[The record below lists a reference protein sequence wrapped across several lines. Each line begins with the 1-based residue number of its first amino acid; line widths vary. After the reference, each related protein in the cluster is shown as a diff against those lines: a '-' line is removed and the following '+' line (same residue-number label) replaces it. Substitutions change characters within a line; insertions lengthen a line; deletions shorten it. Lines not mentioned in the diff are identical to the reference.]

1 MWDYRDKPDWPAPSK
16 PTSWSV
22 TPVQSSS
29 PENCLIVIGASAGGV
44 DALKTLFR
52 ALPHDLSAPICVVLH
67 LSPLSPSI
75 LPEILQRWTPLPVRH
90 AINGERLKPGVVYIA
105 PPNRHLVVEDGTVQ
119 LTTAPR
125 ENRHRPAVDPLFR
138 SAALFYGPRTI
149 GVILSGSLDDG
160 TAGLW
165 EIKNR
170 GGIAVV
176 QDPVEAVHPGM
187 PRSAVLNVDVDHV
200 VPLSQ
205 MGELLASLCH
215 AEVRDGK

>member
-1 MWDYRDKPDWPAPSK
+1 M
-16 PTSWSV
+16 
-22 TPVQSSS
+22 
-29 PENCLIVIGASAGGV
+29 IGASAGGV
-44 DALKTLFR
+44 DALKRLFQ
-52 ALPHDLSAPICVVLH
+52 ALPHDFSAAICVVLH
-67 LSPLSPSI
+67 LNPLSPSM
-75 LPEILQRWTPLPVRH
+75 LPEILQRLTPLPVKH
-90 AINGERLKPGVVYIA
+90 PQSGEPLEPGVVYVA

-138 SAALFYGPRTI
+138 SAALFYGPKAV

-165 EIKNR
+165 EIKKR

-176 QDPVEAVHPGM
+176 QDPLEALHPGM
-187 PRSAVLNVDVDHV
+187 PRSAVANVDVDHV

-205 MGELLASLCH
+205 MGALLASLCH
-215 AEVRDGK
+215 SEVGDGK

>member
-1 MWDYRDKPDWPAPSK
+1 M
-16 PTSWSV
+16 
-22 TPVQSSS
+22 TPHNSS
-29 PENCLIVIGASAGGV
+29 PGNCLIVIGASAGGV
-44 DALKTLFR
+44 DALKTLFS
-52 ALPHDLSAPICVVLH
+52 ALPADLSAAICVVLH
-67 LSPLSPSI
+67 LNPLSTSM
-75 LPEILQRWTPLPVRH
+75 LPEILQRLTPFPVRH
-90 AINGERLKPGVVYIA
+90 PNSGERLQAGVVYVA

-176 QDPVEAVHPGM
+176 QDPVEALHPGM
-187 PRSAVLNVDVDHV
+187 PRSAVLNVAVDHV

-205 MGELLASLCH
+205 MGELLASLCDS
-215 AEVRDGK
+215 EVRDGK

>member
-1 MWDYRDKPDWPAPSK
+1 M
-16 PTSWSV
+16 
-22 TPVQSSS
+22 
-29 PENCLIVIGASAGGV
+29 
-44 DALKTLFR
+44 
-52 ALPHDLSAPICVVLH
+52 
-67 LSPLSPSI
+67 
-75 LPEILQRWTPLPVRH
+75 LPEILQRLTPLPVKHPRSS
-90 AINGERLKPGVVYIA
+90 EPLEPGVVYVA

-138 SAALFYGPRTI
+138 SAALYYGTKVI

-165 EIKNR
+165 EIKKR

-176 QDPVEAVHPGM
+176 QEPTEALHAGM
-187 PRSAVLNVDVDHV
+187 PRSAVANVNVDHV

-205 MGELLASLCH
+205 MGELLASLCDS
-215 AEVRDGK
+215 EVRDGK

>member
-1 MWDYRDKPDWPAPSK
+1 MTGIGPIGYAVANPPS
-16 PTSWSV
+16 WCV
-22 TPVQSSS
+22 TPLQKC
-29 PENCLIVIGASAGGV
+29 PPTNCLIVIGASAGGV
-44 DALKTLFR
+44 DALKELFR
-52 ALPHDLSAPICVVLH
+52 DLPNDLSAAICVVLH
-67 LSPLSPSI
+67 VNPLTPSM
-75 LPEILQRWTPLPVRH
+75 LPEILQRLTPFPVKH
-90 AINGERLKPGVVYIA
+90 PKSGEPLEPGIVYIA

-138 SAALFYGPRTI
+138 SAALFYGPKAI

-176 QDPVEAVHPGM
+176 QDPTEALHPWM
-187 PRSAVLNVDVDHV
+187 PRSAMANVPVDHV
-200 VPLSQ
+200 VPLSE
-205 MGELLASLCH
+205 MGELLGSLCRT
-215 AEVRDGK
+215 EVRDGK

>member
-1 MWDYRDKPDWPAPSK
+1 MLPRRTGIWWWRMGLFN
-16 PTSWSV
+16 
-22 TPVQSSS
+22 S
-29 PENCLIVIGASAGGV
+29 PRLRG
-44 DALKTLFR
+44 KTG
-52 ALPHDLSAPICVVLH
+52 
-67 LSPLSPSI
+67 
-75 LPEILQRWTPLPVRH
+75 
-90 AINGERLKPGVVYIA
+90 N
-105 PPNRHLVVEDGTVQ
+105 
-119 LTTAPR
+119 
-125 ENRHRPAVDPLFR
+125 RPAVDPLFR
-138 SAALFYGPRTI
+138 SAALFYGPKAI

-176 QDPVEAVHPGM
+176 QDPVEALHPGM

>member
-1 MWDYRDKPDWPAPSK
+1 MAPLQNSAPA
-16 PTSWSV
+16 
-22 TPVQSSS
+22 
-29 PENCLIVIGASAGGV
+29 NCLIVIGASAGGV
-44 DALKTLFR
+44 DALKRLFQS
-52 ALPHDLSAPICVVLH
+52 LPRDFSAAICVVLH
-67 LSPLSPSI
+67 LNPLSPSM
-75 LPEILQRWTPLPVRH
+75 LPEILQRLTSLPVKH
-90 AINGERLKPGVVYIA
+90 PKSGEPLEGGVVYVA

-138 SAALFYGPRTI
+138 SAALFYGPRAV

-165 EIKNR
+165 EIKKH

-176 QDPVEAVHPGM
+176 QDPMEALHPGM
-187 PRSAVLNVDVDHV
+187 PRSAVANVDVDHV

-205 MGELLASLCH
+205 MGDLLASLCH
-215 AEVRDGK
+215 SEVGDGK